1 MILKSVKLNDIL
13 RRGARLPLLGVL
25 CLAMGLSSCD
35 SFSIYDDD
43 PNCVHGIA
51 LRFVYDY
58 HMERGANSFPAK
70 VDCINVFV
78 FDEDGNYVT
87 QFKETSDALLS
98 ENYRM
103 EMELDNG
110 KYTIIAYG
118 GMACEHANFTLT
130 PDWQS
135 PEFQSVHKNDFI
147 VTLPRDGKGVSD
159 KQLHNIAERTGGLF
173 FAQPLEIELTDD
185 DYNTTY
191 REETV
196 YMMND
201 VNDIKIVLQELH
213 DPKVVDYNDYN
224 FEIIDDNFV
233 LDSKNDPIY
242 VATEDYQPSYKPF
255 YMDNPQIGQAMNATS
270 SITQPLEQDEDNK
283 VQVALAEFSTSRLF
297 HNENYSHLDSARLLI
312 TSQKE
317 KDKNGKPRE
326 IINIPLIRY
335 LLLTFTP
342 GTSWIKTYQEYLDRQ
357 SDWTLMFFLQ
367 NGKWV
372 ETNVS
377 VNDWIVRV
385 NDIEL
390 DY

>member
-1 MILKSVKLNDIL
+1 MNLKSVKLNDIL
-13 RRGARLPLLGVL
+13 RKGALLPLLGVL
-25 CLAMGLSSCD
+25 CLTMGLSSCN
-35 SFSIYDDD
+35 SIYDDD
-43 PNCVHGIA
+43 PNCLHGVA

-78 FDEDGNYVT
+78 FDENGNYVT

-98 ENYRM
+98 ESYRM
-103 EMELDNG
+103 EIPLDNG

-118 GMACEHANFTLT
+118 GMACEHSNFTLT

-135 PEFQSVHKNDFI
+135 SAIQSVNKNDFI
-147 VTLPRDGKGVSD
+147 VTLPRDGQGVSD

-173 FAQPLEIELTDD
+173 FAQPLEVELTDD
-185 DYNTTY
+185 DYDTTY

-201 VNDIKIVLQELH
+201 VNDIKVVLQELH
-213 DPKVVDYNDYN
+213 DPKVVDYHDYN

-233 LDSKNDPIY
+233 LDSKNNPIY
-242 VATEDYQPSYKPF
+242 VATADYQPYYKPF
-255 YMDNPQIGQAMNATS
+255 YMDNPTMGHALNATS
-270 SITQPLEQDEDNK
+270 FITQPLEQDENDK

-312 TSQKE
+312 TSNKE
-317 KDKNGKPRE
+317 KDGNGNPRQ

-342 GTSWIKTYQEYLDRQ
+342 GASWIKTYQEYLDRQ

-367 NGKWV
+367 DGKWV

-377 VNDWIVRV
+377 VNEWIVRV

-390 DY
+390 

>member
-1 MILKSVKLNDIL
+1 MSLKSFKFNDML
-13 RRGARLPLLGVL
+13 RERAKRLSLLGVL
-25 CLAMGLSSCD
+25 CLALGLSSCD
-35 SFSIYDDD
+35 SIYDDD
-43 PNCVHGIA
+43 PNCLHGIA

-58 HMERGANSFPAK
+58 HMEPGANAFAAN

-78 FDEDGNYVT
+78 FDDNGNYVT

-103 EMELDNG
+103 EIPLDNG

-130 PDWQS
+130 PDWKS
-135 PEFQSVHKNDFI
+135 PEFQNVNKNDLI
-147 VTLPRDGKGVSD
+147 VTLPRDERGVSD
-159 KQLHNIAERTGGLF
+159 KQLHDIDKRTGGLF
-173 FAQPLEIELTDD
+173 FAQPLEVELTDD
-185 DYNTTY
+185 DYNTAY

-201 VNDIKIVLQELH
+201 VNDIKIILQELH

-233 LDSKNDPIY
+233 LDSKNNPIY
-242 VATEDYQPSYKPF
+242 VATEDYQPSYQPF
-255 YMDNPQIGQAMNATS
+255 YLDNPTIGRAMNATS
-270 SITQPLEQDEDNK
+270 KVTQPLYEDEDNK

-297 HNENYSHLDSARLLI
+297 HNENNSHLDSARLLV
-312 TSQKE
+312 TSKKE
-317 KDKNGKPRE
+317 KDEKGNPRQ
-326 IINIPLIRY
+326 IINIPLVRY

-342 GTSWIKTYQEYLDRQ
+342 GASWIRTYQEYLDRQ

-377 VNDWIVRV
+377 VNQWVVRV
-385 NDIEL
+385 NDI
-390 DY
+390 DF